1 LPTKINSMS
10 RFEIFMRDLQVR
22 LNSRLNPD
30 YRRLWVQGNNKNGIS
45 IVLTIF
51 NKSGYDM
58 EFIKDK
64 NISLDIESEMYLK
77 YVDGIVNRYNS
88 YFRPE

>member
-1 LPTKINSMS
+1 
-10 RFEIFMRDLQVR
+10 MRDLQVR

>member
-1 LPTKINSMS
+1 MS

-64 NISLDIESEMYLK
+64 NISLDIESEIYLK
-77 YVDGIVNRYNS
+77 YVDDIVNRYNS